1 MLRIFNRFS
10 WTDHIDYICGKI
22 SKKLDL
28 LGRIKSCLPLSARIM
43 FLNSFIL
50 PLFDYG
56 DIIWGDRGNASLGAK
71 ETWLEAIIAT

>member
-10 WTDHIDYICGKI
+10 LTDHIDYICAKI
-22 SKKLDL
+22 SKKLGL
-28 LGRIKSCLPLSARIM
+28 LGPIKSCLPLSARIM
-43 FLNSFIL
+43 FLNNFIL

>member
-10 WTDHIDYICGKI
+10 WTDHIDYICRKI
-22 SKKLDL
+22 SKKLGL

-43 FLNSFIL
+43 FFNSFIL

-56 DIIWGDRGNASLGAK
+56 DIIWGNASLGAK
-71 ETWLEAIIAT
+71 ETWLKAIIAT